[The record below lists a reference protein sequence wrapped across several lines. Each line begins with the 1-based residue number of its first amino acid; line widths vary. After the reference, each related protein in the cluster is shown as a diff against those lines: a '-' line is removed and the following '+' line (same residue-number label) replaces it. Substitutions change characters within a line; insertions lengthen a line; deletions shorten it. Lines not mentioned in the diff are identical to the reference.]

1 MTAPAPT
8 YPLGRLDEIPLG
20 EGRVFRVDG
29 RDIAVFRCRDG
40 EVHATDA
47 ACPHRG
53 GPLADGLVGDGTVV
67 CPLHGCVF
75 DLRTGTA
82 KGRDCHRLAVM
93 RVTVS
98 PAGELALDV
107 S

>member
-1 MTAPAPT
+1 MSAPAPT

-29 RDIAVFRCRDG
+29 RDIAVFRCRSG

-53 GPLADGLVGDGTVV
+53 GPLADGLVGESTVV

-75 DLRTGTA
+75 DLRTGAAT
-82 KGRDCHRLAVM
+82 GRDCHQLAVM

-98 PAGELALDV
+98 RAGELALDV